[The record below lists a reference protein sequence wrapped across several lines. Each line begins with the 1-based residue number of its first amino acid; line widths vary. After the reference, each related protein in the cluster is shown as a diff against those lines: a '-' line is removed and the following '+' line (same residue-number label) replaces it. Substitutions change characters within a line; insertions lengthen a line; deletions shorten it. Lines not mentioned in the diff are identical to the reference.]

1 MFEKLPVHPLSKSKS
16 TYTLLPPPPLLV
28 KKKPIVDIT
37 SRIEKLPDC
46 LKMHIYKEFFEIEI
60 YYKKIKQVLDTNL
73 SRDLDIKFIRPYIPL
88 ILAKQKLVEYL
99 FQNMKEFRLTYTSHK
114 IEQKKGFNYMKN
126 GDSFALSIL
135 MYMYH

>member
-1 MFEKLPVHPLSKSKS
+1 
-16 TYTLLPPPPLLV
+16 
-28 KKKPIVDIT
+28 
-37 SRIEKLPDC
+37 
-46 LKMHIYKEFFEIEI
+46 MHIYKEFFEIEI